1 MIGTSVSHYRVLEE
15 LGGGGMGVV
24 FKAEDVRLGRQV
36 ALKFLA
42 EGFVDPHALDRL
54 RREARTASALN
65 HPNICTIHDIDEH
78 EGRPFIAMELLEGT
92 TLKHRLAG
100 RPLGLGT
107 LLPLAIQIADALDGA
122 HAKGIVHRDIKP
134 ANIFVTARGQA
145 KVLDFGLAKLV
156 AAGRV
161 RGEGDEASDL
171 PTAVP
176 DEQLTRPGV
185 AVGTIAYM
193 SPEQA
198 RGEEL
203 DLRTDLFSF
212 GVVLYEMATGV
223 APFKGT
229 TSAVVFEAILN
240 RMPPSPRQVNPGLP
254 DELEHIIGKA
264 LEKDRDVRYQ
274 SASDIRADLVR
285 LKRDLDS
292 GRAPAASASGTAT
305 GAAPPRR
312 PGKGRWLAA
321 AAGLGLGVAAL
332 GVYVARTSDARAK
345 AALPLIE
352 QAARA
357 GRLDDV
363 AAEMQA
369 AGLDLGDS
377 RLAAVAPKVGATV
390 SIETEPSSARVRLTR
405 VRLDDAGAGPAAVDL
420 GRTPVSGRHL
430 VAGEHVLEL
439 SADGMNPLTL
449 LVRLAVGQSVR
460 ISRRLLPARP
470 ETQGMVL
477 VDEGEVVLGS
487 GRTRVAAFL
496 LDRDEVTNRRFQEFV
511 AAGGY
516 GNPSLWPE
524 NLVVDGRARPRAD
537 ALRKLVDRTGIP
549 GPRFWSGGTFPDGSA
564 DQPVVGVSWHE
575 AAAYARWAGGTL
587 PTLAQWRRGAVG
599 ASAGGF
605 PWGDDAMTADLR
617 ANFGLVGTRPVGSYP
632 AGLSPFGCAD
642 MAGNVREWLA
652 DAQTGTGGH
661 GVTGGS
667 WMDPAY
673 MFEPTHL
680 EWFDPAYANEA
691 IGFRLA
697 RPAPGKEVVR

>member
-42 EGFVDPHALDRL
+42 ERFVDPNALDRL

-92 TLKHRLAG
+92 TLKHHLAG
-100 RPLGLGT
+100 RPLGLAQ
-107 LLPLAIQIADALDGA
+107 LLPLAIQISDALDVA
-122 HAKGIVHRDIKP
+122 HAKSIVHRDIKP

-145 KVLDFGLAKLV
+145 KVLDFGLAKLIT
-156 AAGRV
+156 AQRLRGAGADTS
-161 RGEGDEASDL
+161 ELE
-171 PTAVP
+171 TAVR
-176 DEQLTRPGV
+176 EEGLTQPGV
-185 AVGTIAYM
+185 AVGTVAYM

-240 RMPPSPRQVNPGLP
+240 RVPASPRQLNPGLP
-254 DELEHIIGKA
+254 DELEHIIAKA

-274 SASDIRADLVR
+274 SASEIRADLVR

-292 GRAPAASASGTAT
+292 GRAPAAAASGLAT
-305 GAAPPRR
+305 GVATPPKR
-312 PGKGRWLAA
+312 GRAGWLAA
-321 AAGLGLGVAAL
+321 TAGLGLAVAAL
-332 GVYVARTSDARAK
+332 GVYVARTSDPRIK
-345 AALPLIE
+345 AALPRIE
-352 QAARA
+352 QAAQA

-363 AAEMQA
+363 AAELQA
-369 AGLDLGDS
+369 AGLDLDDS
-377 RLAAVAPKVGATV
+377 RLAGVAAKVGGIV
-390 SIETEPSSARVRLTR
+390 SIETEPASARVRLTR
-405 VRLDDAGAGPAAVDL
+405 VRLDDTQAGPVTTDL

-430 VAGEHVLEL
+430 VAGEQLLEL
-439 SADGMNPLTL
+439 AADGMNPLS
-449 LVRLAVGQSVR
+449 LVVRVAVGQTVR
-460 ISRRLLPARP
+460 ISRLLLPARP

-477 VDEGEVVLGS
+477 VDEGDVVLGS
-487 GRTRVAAFL
+487 GRARVAAFL
-496 LDRDEVTNRRFQEFV
+496 LDRDEVTNRRFQQFV
-511 AAGGY
+511 GAGGY

-524 NLVVDGRARPRAD
+524 TLVVEGRARPRAE
-537 ALRKLVDRTGIP
+537 AVREFVDRTGVP
-549 GPRFWSGGTFPDGSA
+549 GPRLWSGGTFPDGRA
-564 DQPVVGVSWHE
+564 EHPVVGVSWQE
-575 AAAYARWAGGTL
+575 AAAYARWAGATL
-587 PTLAQWRRGAVG
+587 PNLAQWRRAAVG

-617 ANFGLVGTRPVGSYP
+617 ANFGLVGTRAVGSYP

-652 DAQTGTGGH
+652 DGQTDAGRH

-673 MFEPTHL
+673 MFELTHL
-680 EWFDPAYANEA
+680 EWFDPGYANEA

-697 RPAPGKEVVR
+697 RPVPGQEAR